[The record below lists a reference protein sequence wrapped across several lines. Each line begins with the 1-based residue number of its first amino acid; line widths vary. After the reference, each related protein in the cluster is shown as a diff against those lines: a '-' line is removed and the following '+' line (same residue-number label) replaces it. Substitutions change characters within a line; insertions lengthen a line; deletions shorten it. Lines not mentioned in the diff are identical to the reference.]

1 MCFPFLLLNVRQISA
16 AGSLTSLWVSLCLRP
31 INTEIFALAFDG
43 IQCIIPNFYQ
53 SGNFI
58 SFVNAGL
65 LPKQLLVVGFLFY
78 CNEAIWNIIKTTR
91 KPKPDVYE
99 QFFLTQLQIL
109 RTWVLWCRLTYLF
122 VWINVD
128 VAFDTFL
135 SHVSPGVATH
145 PLPLTLRAL
154 VLSKASLLPLV
165 GCQSFTFGSGL

>member
-1 MCFPFLLLNVRQISA
+1 MFFPFLLLNVRQISA

-58 SFVNAGL
+58 SFFNAGL

-99 QFFLTQLQIL
+99 QFF
-109 RTWVLWCRLTYLF
+109 F
-122 VWINVD
+122 
-128 VAFDTFL
+128 
-135 SHVSPGVATH
+135 
-145 PLPLTLRAL
+145 
-154 VLSKASLLPLV
+154 
-165 GCQSFTFGSGL
+165 